1 MTEAEAYE
9 LALMASANGV
19 TSFTVYITF
28 TFGYLAAA
36 YFAGDKLTTSQ
47 VVTVSALYLFSAL
60 SAMLNLISDLDY
72 MGTALSH
79 APNLAP
85 EGALNGAEFWTAYMS
100 ILMGVGILASLYFMW
115 SIRRGGDT

>member
-36 YFAGDKLTTSQ
+36 YFAGKHLTRNQ
-47 VVTVSALYLFSAL
+47 ALIVSALYVFSAL
-60 SAMLNLISDLDY
+60 SAMLNLLSDLDFY
-72 MGTALSH
+72 GTALSH
-79 APNLAP
+79 APTLAP
-85 EGALNGAEFWTAYMS
+85 QGALNGSEFWSIYMTV
-100 ILMGVGILASLYFMW
+100 LLGAGIVASLYFMW
-115 SIRRGGDT
+115 SIRRGNDQ